1 MIRFFVVC
9 LFILPLLARAAANA
23 GVSVADTT
31 DQNAGIGIHQTGVLV
46 YPPSMLYSG
55 IHSGEVRIAIG
66 VDENGHLTDYLVTGY
81 TEKGFVDGVVAAIKR
96 WTYEPARTS
105 GRAQSAR
112 AEVLFVFR
120 DQGVV
125 VQRLPGA
132 TMREFLSDM
141 MERSYTYA
149 PYRLRDLDRIPTPV
163 HVVSPAIKFGNEAH
177 NVMVEFYIDE
187 QGQVRLAAVPREAAD
202 SIYSAAAVAAVE
214 QWRFEP
220 PLRKGKPVLVL
231 VEQEF
236 KFLPKN

>member
-1 MIRFFVVC
+1 M
-9 LFILPLLARAAANA
+9 LLPQLASAAGGMSAPRSDDEA
-23 GVSVADTT
+23 
-31 DQNAGIGIHQTGVLV
+31 NAGIGINQVGVLV

-66 VDENGHLTDYLVTGY
+66 VDETGRLTDYLVTGY

-96 WTYEPARTS
+96 WNYVPARTS

-120 DQGVV
+120 DQGVI

-132 TMREFLSDM
+132 AEREFLSGM
-141 MERSYTYA
+141 MRDNYVYT
-149 PYRLRDLDRIPTPV
+149 PYRLRDLDRIPIPV
-163 HVVSPAIKFGNEAH
+163 QVVSPAKMVGNEAH
-177 NVMVEFYIDE
+177 DVTVEFYIDE
-187 QGQVRLAAVPREAAD
+187 EGRVRMAAVPREAAD
-202 SIYSAAAVAAVE
+202 DIYSAAAVAAVE

-220 PLRKGKPVLVL
+220 PMRKGKPVLVL

-236 KFLPKN
+236 KFLPKE